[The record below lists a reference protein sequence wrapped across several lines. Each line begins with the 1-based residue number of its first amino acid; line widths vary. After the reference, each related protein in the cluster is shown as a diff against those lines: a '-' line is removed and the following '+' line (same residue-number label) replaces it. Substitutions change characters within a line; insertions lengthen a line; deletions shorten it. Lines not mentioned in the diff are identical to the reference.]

1 MTQIENLEAM
11 LAQGKDGAL
20 VRYGLG
26 TAYAAMPDQAA
37 KEQAKAHL
45 TACVG
50 FDPEYSAA
58 YLKLAQ
64 VLQSLGDIAEAD
76 EIYSQGIAVA
86 TRQGDKQAAKTM
98 TVLQKKASFQSIGT
112 ETNNSF
118 GHRATY
124 HGHRW
129 S

>member
-26 TAYAAMPDQAA
+26 TTYAAMPDQAA

-98 TVLQKKASFQSIGT
+98 TVLRKKLAS
-112 ETNNSF
+112 N
-118 GHRATY
+118 R
-124 HGHRW
+124 
-129 S
+129 

>member
-1 MTQIENLEAM
+1 MTQIENLETM
-11 LAQGKDGAL
+11 LAKGKDGAL

-37 KEQAKAHL
+37 KEQAETHL
-45 TACVG
+45 TACLD

-64 VLQSLGDIAEAD
+64 VFQALGKIAQAD
-76 EIYSQGIAVA
+76 EIYSQGIAIA

-98 TVLQKKASFQSIGT
+98 TVLQKKMASKT
-112 ETNNSF
+112 
-118 GHRATY
+118 
-124 HGHRW
+124 
-129 S
+129 

>member
-1 MTQIENLEAM
+1 MTQIENLEKM

-37 KEQAKAHL
+37 KEQAETHL
-45 TACVG
+45 TACLD

-64 VLQSLGDIAEAD
+64 VLQALGKIAQAD
-76 EIYSQGIAVA
+76 EIYSQGIAMA

-98 TVLQKKASFQSIGT
+98 TVLQKKMASK
-112 ETNNSF
+112 
-118 GHRATY
+118 R
-124 HGHRW
+124 
-129 S
+129 

>member
-1 MTQIENLEAM
+1 MTQVANLEAM
-11 LAQGKDGAL
+11 LAQGRDSAL
-20 VRYGLG
+20 IRYGLG
-26 TAYAAMPDQAA
+26 TAYAAMPDQDA
-37 KEQAKAHL
+37 KELAKAHL

-64 VLQSLGDIAEAD
+64 VLQALGDIAEAN

-98 TVLQKKASFQSIGT
+98 TVLQKKLASKK
-112 ETNNSF
+112 
-118 GHRATY
+118 
-124 HGHRW
+124 
-129 S
+129 

>member
-64 VLQSLGDIAEAD
+64 VLQSLGETQRPMKYI
-76 EIYSQGIAVA
+76 
-86 TRQGDKQAAKTM
+86 
-98 TVLQKKASFQSIGT
+98 LKAS
-112 ETNNSF
+112 
-118 GHRATY
+118 RWR
-124 HGHRW
+124 HGRGI
-129 S
+129 SKPLKP

>member
-26 TAYAAMPDQAA
+26 TAYAAMPDQTA

-76 EIYSQGIAVA
+76 KIYSQGIAVA

-98 TVLQKKASFQSIGT
+98 TVLQKKLAS
-112 ETNNSF
+112 N
-118 GHRATY
+118 R
-124 HGHRW
+124 
-129 S
+129 

>member
-64 VLQSLGDIAEAD
+64 VLQSLGEIAEAD

-98 TVLQKKASFQSIGT
+98 TVLQKKIAS
-112 ETNNSF
+112 N
-118 GHRATY
+118 R
-124 HGHRW
+124 
-129 S
+129 

>member
-64 VLQSLGDIAEAD
+64 VLQSLGEIAEAD

-98 TVLQKKASFQSIGT
+98 TVLQKKTSFQSIGT
-112 ETNNSF
+112 ESNNSC
-118 GHRATY
+118 GHRAAY

>member
-26 TAYAAMPDQAA
+26 TAYAGMPDQAA
-37 KEQAKAHL
+37 KEQAEAHL

-50 FDPEYSAA
+50 FDPDYSAA

-64 VLQSLGDIAEAD
+64 VLQALGKIAEAD
-76 EIYSQGIAVA
+76 QMYSQGIAVA

-98 TVLQKKASFQSIGT
+98 TVLQKKM
-112 ETNNSF
+112 
-118 GHRATY
+118 TY
-124 HGHRW
+124 QG
-129 S
+129 

>member
-11 LAQGKDGAL
+11 LSKGKDGAL

-64 VLQSLGDIAEAD
+64 VLQSLGDIAGAD

-86 TRQGDKQAAKTM
+86 TRQCFLPVIWGVRRKICGFGRWKHWKLT
-98 TVLQKKASFQSIGT
+98 KSIC
-112 ETNNSF
+112 
-118 GHRATY
+118 
-124 HGHRW
+124 
-129 S
+129 